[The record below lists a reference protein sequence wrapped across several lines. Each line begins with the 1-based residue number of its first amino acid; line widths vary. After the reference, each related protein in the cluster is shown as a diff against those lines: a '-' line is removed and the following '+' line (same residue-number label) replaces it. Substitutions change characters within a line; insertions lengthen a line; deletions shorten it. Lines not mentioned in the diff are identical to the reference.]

1 MVTNQKQRLQM
12 KYKLKRI
19 LKFNIFVLGMLI
31 VLTNCQTEDL
41 VLKNES
47 IIKSRAIVTKLNYEQ
62 FVKQQNVKS
71 TVEKLKKIELTKIS
85 NSKNRSNTQRAIVT
99 IDSSSINQVIKDG
112 LVSYTFKVVNS
123 DLEASTFENLVIQT
137 DSTQQTNAYLIK
149 YTPSISLG
157 MGIPFEGVK
166 EVTPLDS
173 NTTINTTNKTT
184 VCVSI
189 TTYYNH
195 YLCDQILPTPV
206 NCVYQYTTESTE
218 TSCETL
224 SDGTGGNINSTV
236 FYTNPSSGGGGVSTT
251 PDSDYDGSDAGIHGN
266 GGTPINTAPL
276 LDENDFFSAEN
287 ITEVQNLITLDPFAL
302 LDVPCTQIP
311 YWQSITQHQAPQSV
325 KNKILNIDSQTG
337 WFTSAGIQTL
347 NDANN
352 GAVVNMDFFPV
363 TINQMPKKMNGEEYT
378 QKELFD
384 HIRLHINDFFDDLVF
399 TPVTSSTYGLD
410 ESSIWLSN
418 NPLGAI
424 LSINI
429 LINEGSVV
437 CSDYN
442 SSTGEW
448 IFSTINVPWDGTHP
462 VSGNRAFGYY
472 TDINGK
478 MVIYTRGVDRLTDG
492 TYMDGPNGMAV
503 EVIQQGI
510 AFSQAD
516 SKWSN
521 FQSKI
526 RDFVN
531 NEQFPSIYN
540 GSSVVNIP
548 IKYRPDW
555 AKVKDVLKGIRP
567 ISDLGCN

>member
-1 MVTNQKQRLQM
+1 M
-12 KYKLKRI
+12 KHKLKRI
-19 LKFNIFVLGMLI
+19 LKLNIFVLGMLI
-31 VLTNCQTEDL
+31 LLTNCQTEDL
-41 VLKNES
+41 ILKNDS

-85 NSKNRSNTQRAIVT
+85 NSKNRSNTERAIVT

-112 LVSYTFKVVNS
+112 VVSYTFKVINS
-123 DLEASTFENLVIQT
+123 DLEANTFENLVIQT
-137 DSTQQTNAYLIK
+137 DTTQQTNAYLIK
-149 YTPSISLG
+149 YIPSISLG

-166 EVTPLDS
+166 EITPLDS

-195 YLCDQILPTPV
+195 YLCDEGVVQSPET
-206 NCVYQYTTESTE
+206 CDYTHTTESTE

-224 SDGTGGNINSTV
+224 PEGNSYSTI
-236 FYTNPSSGGGGVSTT
+236 FYTNPSSGGGGGTT
-251 PDSDYDGSDAGIHGN
+251 GGNDSNYDGSDTSIHGN

-276 LDENDFFSAEN
+276 FDENDFFIAEN
-287 ITEVQNLITLDPFAL
+287 ITDVQNLITLNPFAL
-302 LDVPCTQIP
+302 LEVPCAQIP
-311 YWQSITQHQAPQSV
+311 YWQTIAQHQAPQSV
-325 KNKILNIDSQTG
+325 KDKISNIDSQTG

-437 CSDYN
+437 CSNYN

-492 TYMDGPNGMAV
+492 TYMDGPNGMAI
-503 EVIQQGI
+503 EVVQQGI

-521 FQSKI
+521 FQNKI

-540 GSSVVNIP
+540 GSSVVNTP
-548 IKYRPDW
+548 VKYRPNW